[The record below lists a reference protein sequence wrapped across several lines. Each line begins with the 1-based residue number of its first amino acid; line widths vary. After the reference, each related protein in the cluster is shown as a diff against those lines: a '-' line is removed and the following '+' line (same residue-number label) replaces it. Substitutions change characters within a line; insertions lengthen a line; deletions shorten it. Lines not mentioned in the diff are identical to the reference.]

1 MTADY
6 RAWAHQV
13 RQLDEAL
20 ARLKPAAA
28 HLGIPSP
35 AATQWFQL
43 LDHKLLPQLQANP
56 VLVVAVV
63 GGTNIG
69 KSVLFNQLAG
79 ELASAVSPL
88 AAGTKHPVCLVP
100 RGSVDAGPLARLF
113 EGFVLKPW
121 RSAEDP
127 LEESEEDRL
136 FFEQIK
142 EKATKTPEVIRLRQA
157 NPFDKFQLGLRKVL
171 ERLMIQRLN
180 ENDKIVT
187 RYMDD
192 KAFEQ
197 TAFGI
202 LSKVIYDTI
211 PATDTENSEQ
221 AETDCNERTKV
232 G

>member
-13 RQLDEAL
+13 RQLDQAL
-20 ARLKPAAA
+20 ARLQPAAA
-28 HLGIPSP
+28 HLGVASP

-43 LDHKLLPQLQANP
+43 LDHKLLPQLQSNP

-69 KSVLFNQLAG
+69 KSVLFNQLSG

-100 RGSVDAGPLARLF
+100 RGSVDASQLERLF

-136 FFEQIK
+136 FLAWGQC
-142 EKATKTPEVIRLRQA
+142 
-157 NPFDKFQLGLRKVL
+157 
-171 ERLMIQRLN
+171 
-180 ENDKIVT
+180 
-187 RYMDD
+187 
-192 KAFEQ
+192 
-197 TAFGI
+197 
-202 LSKVIYDTI
+202 
-211 PATDTENSEQ
+211 PAEASALDAPDVDSDAVVNWRRPGRSASRPT
-221 AETDCNERTKV
+221 C
-232 G
+232 